1 MLVCSMFNAWKSST
15 RRGLPLF
22 FAQITIRH
30 TDGYTI
36 MLNVLDSSVY
46 KQFK

>member
-1 MLVCSMFNAWKSST
+1 MLVCSMFNAWMSST

-30 TDGYTI
+30 TDGYY
-36 MLNVLDSSVY
+36 NVLDSSVY
-46 KQFK
+46 L